1 MIAHDRRRANLL
13 PLVQLPCI
21 PGQQPQPATHASDLL
36 VVNEGAI
43 AFNRMLKT
51 QPHGPPKSVPNDN
64 RVMAS
69 ILAGMQDPAPATTA
83 STSSATPPTTTDP
96 INSEEEDNKEEPED
110 NYVAPMDRT
119 IAPSDA
125 TEIVDNMT
133 SLYHVG
139 TSNIKITYLGGLAQL
154 APTLTE
160 LSLRSNLVRSLK
172 GIELLSNLTTIELAD
187 NRIRKMGPMN
197 LSTTCP
203 SLTNLDLSY
212 NQIRRI
218 ENISGLIHLKHLYVA
233 NNKLT
238 TIGMEEGL
246 GSLPTNLKRLDL
258 GYNRIRHMENIPLSL
273 EELWLGKNK
282 ITIVKGL
289 SKMDGSLRILDI
301 QSNRLVSLVQ
311 GSVPAAKKREQ
322 EQGQEQGQ
330 EQEQEGTNDGNTGEE
345 KTPSTTDHHTEAT
358 AMPHQ
363 KVCTATRDDEEPDM
377 IGLRHSCLSNVQE
390 LYLSHQGIATMEG
403 LESLTSLHTLDLS
416 SNKIETLHNMSTL
429 VKLEECWM
437 NDNQI
442 ETFDSVK
449 QELVPLDAS
458 LRTVYLER
466 NPVADEFLYRKTLAS
481 LLPSLTQIDASRIP
495 NRKR

>member
-1 MIAHDRRRANLL
+1 
-13 PLVQLPCI
+13 
-21 PGQQPQPATHASDLL
+21 
-36 VVNEGAI
+36 
-43 AFNRMLKT
+43 
-51 QPHGPPKSVPNDN
+51 
-64 RVMAS
+64 MAS
-69 ILAGMQDPAPATTA
+69 ILAGMQDPAPATTT
-83 STSSATPPTTTDP
+83 STSSPTPTTDP

-203 SLTNLDLSY
+203 CLTNLDLSY

-311 GSVPAAKKREQ
+311 GSVPAAKKKK
-322 EQGQEQGQ
+322 Q
-330 EQEQEGTNDGNTGEE
+330 EQEQEREQKGTSNGSTGEE
-345 KTPSTTDHHTEAT
+345 KTPSTTDHTEAT
-358 AMPHQ
+358 ALPHQ
-363 KVCTATRDDEEPDM
+363 RVCTSTRDDEEPDM

-390 LYLSHQGIATMEG
+390 LYLSHQGITTMEG

-437 NDNQI
+437 NDNHI
-442 ETFDSVK
+442 KTFDSVK

>member
-1 MIAHDRRRANLL
+1 ML
-13 PLVQLPCI
+13 
-21 PGQQPQPATHASDLL
+21 
-36 VVNEGAI
+36 
-43 AFNRMLKT
+43 NRGLKT
-51 QPHGPPKSVPNDN
+51 QPHGPPFLRRIRIYFRITNDT
-64 RVMAS
+64 VMAS